1 MYMIGGTNMNIKDFK
16 VGDKVY
22 IIDTNY
28 RTLIKSAAVLR
39 KCTLIETTV
48 TAIGRKFITVERY
61 NAKFGNT
68 NYCGEGH
75 PLYLTSNFT
84 NSDDMLFRS
93 REDFDRYIEVL
104 EMSDVIRQFCSYN
117 LDAKLSADDIQ
128 SIYDIIKRSGEND

>member
-1 MYMIGGTNMNIKDFK
+1 MNIKDFK

-28 RTLIKSAAVLR
+28 RTLIKSVDVLR

-48 TAIGRKFITVERY
+48 TNVGRKFVTVEWC
-61 NAKFGNT
+61 NGKFGNME
-68 NYCGEGH
+68 YCGNRH
-75 PLYLTSNFT
+75 PLYLTSNLT

-104 EMSDVIRQFCSYN
+104 EMSDAIRQFCGYN
-117 LDAKLSADDIQ
+117 LDAKLSADKIKT
-128 SIYDIIKRSGEND
+128 IYDIIKGSGEDD

>member
-1 MYMIGGTNMNIKDFK
+1 MNIKDFK

-28 RTLIKSAAVLR
+28 RTLIKSVAVLR

-48 TAIGRKFITVERY
+48 TAIGRKFITVERC
-61 NAKFGNT
+61 NVKFGNME
-68 NYCGEGH
+68 YCGNGH
-75 PLYLTSNFT
+75 PMYLKSNFT

-104 EMSDVIRQFCSYN
+104 EMSDAIRQFCSNN
-117 LDAKLSADDIQ
+117 LDYKLSADEIKT
-128 SIYDIIKRSGEND
+128 IYDIIKGSGEDD

>member
-1 MYMIGGTNMNIKDFK
+1 MNIKDFK

-22 IIDTNY
+22 VIDTNY
-28 RTLIKSAAVLR
+28 RTLIKSVDVLR

-48 TAIGRKFITVERY
+48 IKVGRKLVTVDWHD
-61 NAKFGNT
+61 AKFGNT

-104 EMSDVIRQFCSYN
+104 EMSDAIRQFCSNN
-117 LDAKLSADDIQ
+117 LDYKLSAEEIQ
-128 SIYDIIKRSGEND
+128 SIYDIIKGSGEDD